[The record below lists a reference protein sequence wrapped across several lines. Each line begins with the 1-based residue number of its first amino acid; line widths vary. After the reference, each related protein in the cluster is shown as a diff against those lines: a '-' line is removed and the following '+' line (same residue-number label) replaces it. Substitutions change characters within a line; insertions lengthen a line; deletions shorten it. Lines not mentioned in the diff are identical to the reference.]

1 MDADEEWDF
10 HNKFDLIHT
19 RLMNGFSIRSWPHF
33 FQQAYECMKPG
44 GWVENQEFDLHFTA
58 DDGTMSEEGAV
69 RRWEN
74 LWNEGIA
81 KFGANLSAR
90 CYPEVIKRDM
100 ERAGFINCSIWPYKM
115 PCGLWPKDKRLRQ
128 AGLFNMVGMCDGLSG
143 LSVRTFTHGLGWSV
157 EEMEVLFMDVRKEWQ
172 NKKIHAY
179 LPM

>member
-1 MDADEEWDF
+1 MDADEPWDF
-10 HNKFDLIHT
+10 NTKFDLVHT

-33 FQQAYECMKPG
+33 YEQAFEHMSPG

-58 DDGTMSEEGAV
+58 DDGTMSEDGAV

-81 KFGANLSAR
+81 KLGPMTAR
-90 CYPEVIKRDM
+90 CYPEVMKRQM
-100 ERAGFINCSIWPYKM
+100 EEAGFINCTIRPYKM
-115 PCGLWPKDKRLRQ
+115 PCGIWPKNKRYRQ

-143 LSVRTFTHGLGWSV
+143 LSVRTFTHGLEWSV
-157 EEMEVLFMDVRKEWQ
+157 EQMEVLLMEVRNEW
-172 NKKIHAY
+172 KDKRIHSY